1 MKAHRHSFACLMLIL
16 LLTAAISG
24 CSFFK
29 NASEAFKGIGKI
41 SNTLDKKLAEGQQG
55 KQGEAQGGE
64 KKETTL
70 VDNKVIALRVQ
81 EALKREGAEFEK
93 VKVDATKDAVVMT
106 GTVPSEKDRERAAEI
121 AGRVHPDLKLKN
133 ELRVAEPPP

>member
-1 MKAHRHSFACLMLIL
+1 MKEHRHPFPCLMLIL

-29 NASEAFKGIGKI
+29 NAGEAFKGIGKI
-41 SNTLDKKLAEGQQG
+41 SNTLDKKLTENQQG
-55 KQGEAQGGE
+55 KHGEAQGGK
-64 KKETTL
+64 KKETPL

-93 VKVDATKDAVVMT
+93 VKVETTKDEVVMT
-106 GTVPSEKDRERAAEI
+106 GTVPSEKGRERAAEI
-121 AGRVHPDLKLKN
+121 ARKAHPGLKFKN
-133 ELRVAEPPP
+133 ELRVAKSP